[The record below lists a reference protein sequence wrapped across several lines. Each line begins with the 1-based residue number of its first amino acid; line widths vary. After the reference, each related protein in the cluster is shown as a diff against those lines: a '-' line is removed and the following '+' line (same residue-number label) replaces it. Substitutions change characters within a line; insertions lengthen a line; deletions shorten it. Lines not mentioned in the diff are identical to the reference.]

1 MLTSHPLPMAVLG
14 LPAKIQTSAL
24 NPARRHH
31 NFANRE

>member
-1 MLTSHPLPMAVLG
+1 MFLASPPLKAVLG

-31 NFANRE
+31 NFATRE